1 MKTQNTSSTKEL
13 KEILDILKKEN
24 RILKKEIES
33 LHEQNKIFNSQIN
46 ILKSYNNILKEQNS
60 DLLSGKDKKENN
72 YELFKDENLK
82 DRFVNDNFN
91 VTEV

>member
-1 MKTQNTSSTKEL
+1 MKTQNTTGSKEL

-24 RILKKEIES
+24 KILKKEIES

-60 DLLSGKDKKENN
+60 DLLSGKDKKESN
-72 YELFKDENLK
+72 YELFNEDELK
-82 DRFVNDNFN
+82 KRFINDNLN
-91 VTEV
+91 LTEV